1 MPIGCKERPTFFGI
15 FKMRCKQADLG
26 PISINWFEELSLEAP
41 PYNSETAEE
50 SEFKVISYEPNLFK
64 TPQRKPYQLA
74 STPVIFKEQCLTL
87 PLYQSSL
94 KELDKDRLNLGK
106 HITNSKHKNCCTMK
120 AKMDQANDVISSPLN
135 SCLSESSGV
144 LQCTHVTPQREKSVC
159 GSLFHTPKLVKGQT
173 RKHISESLGA
183 EVDPDMSWSSS
194 LATPPTLTSTVLI
207 VRDEEGPAAVFPND
221 TTAIW
226 KSCFSD
232 HDGSL
237 KKNDRFIPSRPDNE
251 IENQREAKSHGLGN
265 SFGKVSSC
273 KDHFEKSVPNVLESE
288 VHEKVGDI
296 SEENSF
302 LLCVSKYKKRN
313 IQKIKT
319 GKTRKNSFHETK
331 TSECEEAKK
340 QIKESKHSFLAEMEP
355 NGNNPLDTKIMN
367 QKPFGSGS
375 DGISEDTVQSPAFK
389 WSQLTL
395 SGLNGTQMGKIPL
408 LHISPCDQNN
418 SEKDLIGTEK
428 EYTNFITLE
437 DSLPLIS
444 SVPKTEKTLKEGT
457 LNKRDEGQ
465 CLKPHEEYTLVKNV
479 VSETSLIASP
489 HQGIKKSLFRLR
501 ESPVETPS
509 SVSSNNMTDPNFKEE
524 PEASENGLEIHAMFS
539 QKESSLCT
547 SSVDNGSWP
556 VTIKHTSVA
565 SKNTGLISALRKKTK
580 KFIYAINGETSYQRL
595 KMKKDQES
603 GLSNYSTQFEA
614 NTFEAPSTVTNTDS
628 GLLHSVKKNCLQDD
642 SEEPSLSL
650 TSSFGTIPRKC
661 SNNENSSSNKI
672 SQDLNYKETKIN
684 EEKLQSFI
692 TTETDYLSC
701 FQEKYCGEDPK
712 LQRVSDVKEEVLPA
726 VCHLAVPRSE
736 IECSGIHFQSQESI
750 LYDLDNISISTPD
763 SRDPPSNLIVIS
775 RGKESYKMSERVKCK
790 NSEAGFDLI
799 KNIPMEE
806 NQGICILNEISKKA
820 ELLSPEKYT
829 IASPSMKVQINQ
841 NTDLTVTQKEEEK
854 TALISKITVN
864 SNSEEHFQDNEK
876 EIVFEITNEWSIP
889 LLENIEELQEAGL
902 TYVREPVLKNSTM
915 VVDTGTDDK
924 QVAKVSIIKDFDS
937 SNIVHDLTDK
947 NRKNVTQ
954 QMSLG
959 KDSKLDMSLD
969 IDKKSN
975 QDDDYMDK
983 LTELSDPISNHNFGN
998 GFRTASNKEIK
1009 PSEHNIK
1016 KSKVFFKDIEE
1027 HFSTSLACIEIVNAP
1042 LLENQKKLSK
1052 HHALDSQSTGI
1063 SGCVHSSTFT
1073 SDSENSHAIP
1083 PTLSLKQ
1090 DFNSNHNLTPSQ
1102 KAEITELSTILEESG
1117 SQFEF
1122 TQFRKPSHMIQN
1134 NPLEMP
1140 ENYMPVLR
1148 TTSEEWKNVDFHLTT
1163 NSPSIS
1169 QVDRRKF
1176 EDKQKFACSLKTN
1189 CNKSASDYLTDKN
1202 EVEFR
1207 GFYSA
1212 HGTKLSVSSEALQK
1226 AVRLFSDIEN
1236 SSEETYAAVDPTT
1249 FSSSHCNDSVV
1260 SLFKIKNYNN
1270 GKHLNK
1276 KNSET
1281 QLIQQNNIEMTAD
1294 IFVEN
1299 TEDQKKYTE
1308 SEDNKCTGA
1317 SGNSCNLGESDSS
1330 DSSKN
1335 NTVCIHKEENGLHC
1349 IDEHN
1354 IHLKSSGQF
1363 MKGGSIQVKESV
1375 SDLTC
1380 LEVVKAEETF
1390 HIHMS
1395 NKEQLTAR
1403 KMGQAIKDFETP
1415 FQTASGKNIRLSKD
1429 SLNKA
1434 INFFDQK
1441 CAEEGL
1447 NNFSDALNSELLS
1460 GINVNKIDISGYEGT
1475 DVVKDKTLKESDLL
1489 GIENQLLTLQSGLQC
1504 ETQKIKEST
1513 MLGFHTASGKK
1524 IKITKE
1530 SLDKVRSLF
1539 DEKKQDKNSETI
1551 NFRHQGA
1558 KTLKDREDCK
1568 EELQLAC
1575 ETFEI
1580 TAPKYEEMQNS
1591 LKEKKLVSNEFAT
1604 LPRLLSDNLHKQTEN
1619 FKLSSSITVKIGNT
1633 EKEIAKSPTTC
1644 YTNQSTCLAIE
1655 NLTIPFYTG
1664 HGRKLSV
1671 GQASLLEAKK
1681 LLREGKLDDQPE
1693 KMNTAK
1699 VICLKDYPEDYVQN
1713 PSCGNHSNSI
1723 ITESDKNHLS
1733 EKQDSTYLSNSSTS
1747 NRYSDHSDFCHSS
1760 EVYNKLKSVS
1770 KNKMDN
1776 FAIEPIV
1783 KNFKDRKNTSF
1794 SEVISTIREAN
1805 THLQTVNEDICV
1817 QKFVTTSSSYKNKN
1831 TAMEVAISDSN
1842 NFEMGPPA
1850 FSTESDQ
1857 MVFVSRGTKI
1867 RERFTDNCTK
1877 VIMKNTE
1884 CKSGTDHT
1892 KTVAGYCEVVGDLE
1906 DFILPNS
1913 LGSEHSTHSC
1923 KIFADTRS
1931 EQILKYSQGMSGSE
1945 TVSEMLPCQIDLK
1958 ASDTCKI
1965 NAISSNA
1972 CGIFSTA
1979 SGKCV
1984 QVSDAVLQKTRRVLS
1999 KLEESAEQLS
2009 PKVSF
2014 EPNEEHSDKVTRENT
2029 VIHTSSNL
2037 PSSAFSG
2044 FSTASGKYVPVSESA
2059 LNKVKGMLE
2068 DFDSLRT
2075 ECGLWQPPISGQ
2087 DVSKLLP
2094 LSCIDKKT
2102 PEHVADSKMEKDCS
2116 KLSNNCNIG
2125 SSSSENTHPFEA
2137 SPCLSHFKQDEE
2149 PLVLESK
2156 VLLVEKNSHL
2166 LGKEQ
2171 ALPKNIKME
2180 IGKPET
2186 FSNLPVTTNRKIC
2199 SAYSKDPEN
2208 YFETEAVEIAKAFM
2222 EDGELTDSEL
2232 LSHPEHLLLTCQN
2245 KETALLNSRTGKRKG
2260 AAFALIG
2267 EPPIKRNLLN
2277 EFDRI
2282 IENQEKSLKASKS
2295 TPDGTIKDRRLFM
2308 HHISIEPVTCGP
2320 CCTTKERQEIQTPN
2334 FTEPGQEL
2342 LSKSHFYEQL
2352 TFEDSSSNLSVLGEP
2367 FYKVLATRNKKRR
2380 HVMTTG
2386 KLTRVFVPPF
2396 KAKTP
2401 SHRDDQ
2407 CLGSNTH
2414 LKENKRKQ
2422 KNIVEHGSNSSKT
2435 NINDN
2440 EIYQSNKD
2448 NSNQVAT
2455 IISTKCEENPLD
2467 LVSSL
2472 QNARDTQ
2479 NMRIKK
2485 KHEQRIFPQPGSLYL
2500 AKTSSTPRISLK
2512 AAVEGQVPSACSHK
2526 QLYMYGISKHCIKI
2540 NSKNAESFQ
2549 FHTQDYFGK
2558 EGTGAGKGAQLA
2570 DGGWLIPSNDGKAGK
2585 EEFYRALCDTPGVD
2599 PKLISR
2605 GWVYNHYR
2613 WIVWKLAAM
2622 EFAFPKQFATRCLN
2636 PERVLLQLKYRYDV
2650 EIDRSQRSAIKKIM
2664 ERDDTAAKTLI
2675 FCVSEILLPSSSLPE
2690 TSSSKTSDVD
2700 TSKAATVELTDGWY
2714 AVKAQLD
2721 PPLSALVQK
2730 GRLSVGQ
2737 KIITHG
2743 AELVGSPD
2751 ACSPLEAPESLRLKI
2766 SANST
2771 RPACW
2776 YAKLGFSPDPRPFP
2790 LPLSSLFSDGGNVG
2804 CVDVVIQRVYPMQ
2817 WMEKT
2822 SSGIYIFRNEREE
2835 EKEAAKYVEAQQRKL
2850 EGLFTKIQ
2858 AEFEKHEENVTKQC
2872 APSCALTRQQVC
2884 ALQDGAELYE
2894 AVRTAPD
2901 PSYLEA
2907 YFSEEQLR
2915 ALNNHRQMLNDR
2927 KQAQIQLEFRKAI
2940 ESAEKGEQMLS
2951 RDVTT
2956 VWKLRIISYEKKEKD
2971 SVILSIWRPSLDL
2984 YSLLTEGKRYRIYHL
2999 ATSRSKNKSG
3009 RATIQLTATKNT
3021 QFQQIP
3027 ASDEILFQVYQP
3039 REPVP
3044 FKQLWNPGFQP
3055 HCSEV
3060 DLIGLVVSVV
3070 KTKGLAPL
3078 AYLSDECHNLLAIK
3092 FWIDLNED
3100 IIKPHMLIA
3109 ASNLQWRPEPKSEI
3123 PTLFAGDFS
3132 TFSSSPKEKHFQEAF
3147 HKMKNTIENIDTFC
3161 NASENKLMHI
3171 LNANDPKW
3179 STPTKECTSDPHA
3192 AQTVLGTG
3200 NKFLMSS
3207 PNSEMNYQS
3216 PLSLCKPKGK
3226 SVPTPVSAQMTSKS
3240 CKGEKAVDDPKN
3252 CKKRQALDFLSRLPL
3267 PPPVSPICTFV
3278 SPAAQKAFQPPRSC
3292 GTKYETPIKKKEL
3305 SSPQITPLKKF
3316 NDTSLLEVDSISD
3329 EELALI
3335 NTQALLSGSAGE
3347 NQLVSVGEPTRTAPT
3362 CSRDHLKLKRHHF
3375 TSAVRE
3381 QENSLVCTRGM
3392 EGSVQD
3398 TSTVQG
3404 RAKRLQRRQ
3413 NRK

>member
-1 MPIGCKERPTFFGI
+1 MPIGCKEKPTFFGI
-15 FKMRCKQADLG
+15 FKMRCNQADLG
-26 PISINWFEELSLEAP
+26 PISINWFEELSSEALP
-41 PYNSETAEE
+41 FNSETAEE

-64 TPQRKPYQLA
+64 TPQRKPCQMA
-74 STPVIFKEQCLTL
+74 STPVIFKEQSLTL
-87 PLYQSSL
+87 PLYQSPL
-94 KELDKDRLNLGK
+94 KELDKDRLDLGK
-106 HITNSKHKNCCTMK
+106 HIANSKHKSCCTMK
-120 AKMDQANDVISSPLN
+120 AKMDQTNDVISSPLN
-135 SCLSESSGV
+135 SCLSESSGI
-144 LQCTHVTPQREKSVC
+144 LQCTHVTPKREKSVVC
-159 GSLFHTPKLVKGQT
+159 GNLFHTPKLMKGQT

-194 LATPPTLTSTVLI
+194 LATPPTLSSTVLI
-207 VRDEEGPAAVFPND
+207 VRDEEAPGAVFPND

-237 KKNDRFIPSRPDNE
+237 KKNDRFIPSGLDNE

-273 KDHFEKSVPNVLESE
+273 KDHFGKAVPNVLEGE

-296 SEENSF
+296 SEEDNFS
-302 LLCVSKYKKRN
+302 LCVSKYKKRN

-319 GKTRKNSFHETK
+319 SETRKNSFNETK

-367 QKPFGSGS
+367 QKPFGGGS
-375 DGISEDTVQSPAFK
+375 DRISEDTVQSPAFK

-395 SGLNGTQMGKIPL
+395 SDLSGTQMGKIPL
-408 LHISPCDQNN
+408 LHISSCDQNN

-428 EYTNFITLE
+428 ECTNFITLE
-437 DSLPLIS
+437 DPLPHIS
-444 SVPKTEKTLKEGT
+444 SVPKTEKTLKGET
-457 LNKRDEGQ
+457 VNKRDEGQ
-465 CLKPHEEYTLVKNV
+465 CLKPREEYTPVVKNV
-479 VSETSLIASP
+479 PSETSLIASP
-489 HQGIKKSLFRLR
+489 HQDIKKSLFGLR

-509 SVSSNNMTDPNFKEE
+509 SLSSNNMTDPNFKEE
-524 PEASENGLEIHAMFS
+524 PEASESGLEICTIFS
-539 QKESSLCT
+539 QKESSSYT
-547 SSVDNGSWP
+547 SSVGNGSWP

-565 SKNTGLISALRKKTK
+565 LKNTGLISTLRKKTK

-614 NTFEAPSTVTNTDS
+614 NTFEAPSTVTNADS
-628 GLLHSVKKNCLQDD
+628 GSLHSVKKNCLQDD

-650 TSSFGTIPRKC
+650 TSSFGTILRKC
-661 SNNENSSSNKI
+661 SNNENSSSNRI
-672 SQDLNYKETKIN
+672 SQDLDYKETKIN

-701 FQEKYCGEDPK
+701 FQEKYCEEDPK
-712 LQRVSDVKEEVLPA
+712 HQRVLDIKEEDLAA
-726 VCHLAVPRSE
+726 VCHLAVPHSE

-750 LYDLDNISISTPD
+750 LYDFDNISISTPD
-763 SRDPPSNLIVIS
+763 SRDPPSNPFVIS
-775 RGKESYKMSERVKCK
+775 RGKESYKMSETVKYK
-790 NSEAGFDLI
+790 NCEAGFDLI
-799 KNIPMEE
+799 KNISMVE
-806 NQGICILNEISKKA
+806 NQGVCILNEISKKA

-829 IASPSMKVQINQ
+829 IASPSVKVQFNQ
-841 NTDLTVTQKEEEK
+841 NTNLTVTQKEEEK

-876 EIVFEITNEWSIP
+876 EIVFEITNKWSIP
-889 LLENIEELQEAGL
+889 LLENEELQEASL
-902 TYVREPVLKNSTM
+902 SYVREPALKNSTM

-924 QVAKVSIIKDFDS
+924 QAAKVSIIKDFGL
-937 SNIVHDLTDK
+937 SNTVHDFTDK
-947 NRKNVTQ
+947 NRKNVAQ
-954 QMSLG
+954 QMTLV

-969 IDKKSN
+969 VDKKSKQN
-975 QDDDYMDK
+975 DDYVDK
-983 LTELSDPISNHNFGN
+983 LPELSNPIPSHNFEN

-1016 KSKVFFKDIEE
+1016 KSKVLFKDIE
-1027 HFSTSLACIEIVNAP
+1027 HFFTSLACVEIVNAS
-1042 LLENQKKLSK
+1042 LLENKKKLSK
-1052 HHALDSQSTGI
+1052 PCALGSQSTDVI
-1063 SGCVHSSTFT
+1063 SGCVQSDTFA

-1140 ENYMPVLR
+1140 ENHISVLH

-1163 NSPSIS
+1163 NSPTIS
-1169 QVDRRKF
+1169 QVDSRKF
-1176 EDKQKFACSLKTN
+1176 EGKQKFAHSLKTN
-1189 CNKSASDYLTDKN
+1189 CNKSASGYLIDKN

-1236 SSEETYAAVDPTT
+1236 ISEETYAAVDPRS
-1249 FSSSHCNDSVV
+1249 FSSSRCNNPVV
-1260 SLFKIKNYNN
+1260 SLCKIENYNN
-1270 GKHLNK
+1270 GKHFNEKSNK
-1276 KNSET
+1276 T
-1281 QLIQQNNIEMTAD
+1281 QLIQQNNIEMTAG

-1317 SGNSCNLGESDSS
+1317 SRNSCNLGESVKTD
-1330 DSSKN
+1330 
-1335 NTVCIHKEENGLHC
+1335 TVCVHKEENGLPC

-1363 MKGGSIQVKESV
+1363 TKQGSIQIKEGV

-1390 HIHMS
+1390 HVHMS
-1395 NKEQLTAR
+1395 NKEQLTVR
-1403 KMGQAIKDFETP
+1403 KMGQNIKDFDVFDTF

-1434 INFFDQK
+1434 VNFFDQK
-1441 CAEEGL
+1441 YAEEGF
-1447 NNFSDALNSELLS
+1447 NNFADALNSALLP
-1460 GINVNKIDISGYEGT
+1460 GINVNKIDISSYEDT
-1475 DVVKDKTLKESDLL
+1475 DMVKDKTLKENDSV
-1489 GIENQLLTLQSGLQC
+1489 GIENQLLTLQSRLEC
-1504 ETQKIKEST
+1504 ETKKIREPT

-1524 IKITKE
+1524 IEITKE

-1539 DEKKQDKNSETI
+1539 DEKKQDQNSETI
-1551 NFRHQGA
+1551 NFSHRGA
-1558 KTLKDREDCK
+1558 KILKDSEDCK
-1568 EELQLAC
+1568 EGLELAC

-1580 TAPKYEEMQNS
+1580 TASKYDEMQNS
-1591 LKEKKLVSNEFAT
+1591 LKEKKLVSNEFAM
-1604 LPRLLSDNLHKQTEN
+1604 LPRLLSDNLHRQTEN
-1619 FKLSSSITVKIGNT
+1619 FKLSNNITVKIGNI
-1633 EKEIAKSPTTC
+1633 EKEIAKGPTTC

-1655 NLTIPFYTG
+1655 NLTVPFYTG

-1671 GQASLLEAKK
+1671 SQASLLEAKR

-1693 KMNTAK
+1693 KINSAK
-1699 VICLKDYPEDYVQN
+1699 VICLKDYPEHYVQN
-1713 PSCGNHSNSI
+1713 SSCENHSNSI
-1723 ITESDKNHLS
+1723 ISENDKNNLS
-1733 EKQDSTYLSNSSTS
+1733 EKQESTYLSNSSIS
-1747 NRYSDHSDFCHSS
+1747 NSSSDCSDFCHSI
-1760 EVYNKLKSVS
+1760 EAYNKSKSLS
-1770 KNKMDN
+1770 KNKTDN
-1776 FAIEPIV
+1776 SRTEPVV
-1783 KNFKDRKNTSF
+1783 KNFTDRKNTSF

-1805 THLQTVNEDICV
+1805 THLQTVSEDICV
-1817 QKFVTTSSSYKNKN
+1817 QKFVTNSSPYKNKN
-1831 TAMEVAISDSN
+1831 TAVEVATSDSN

-1850 FSTESDQ
+1850 FSTESGQ
-1857 MVFVSRGTKI
+1857 MVFVSHGTKI
-1867 RERFTDNCTK
+1867 RESFADNCTK

-1884 CKSGTDHT
+1884 CESGTDHT

-1906 DFILPNS
+1906 NFIFPNS
-1913 LGSEHSTHSC
+1913 PDSEEHSKHSC
-1923 KIFADTRS
+1923 KIFADS
-1931 EQILKYSQGMSGSE
+1931 KQILKYSQGMSGSE
-1945 TVSEMLPCQIDLK
+1945 TVSEVLPCQIDLK
-1958 ASDTCKI
+1958 PDTCKC
-1965 NAISSNA
+1965 NAVSSNA

-1984 QVSDAVLQKTRRVLS
+1984 QVSDAVLRKTRRVLS
-1999 KLEESAEQLS
+1999 KLEDGAEQLF

-2029 VIHTSSNL
+2029 VIHTASNL
-2037 PSSAFSG
+2037 LPSAFSG

-2075 ECGLWQPPISGQ
+2075 ECGLWQPPTSGQ

-2094 LSCIDKKT
+2094 LSYIDKKT
-2102 PEHVADSKMEKDCS
+2102 PEHLANCKMEKDCS

-2137 SPCLSHFKQDEE
+2137 SLSLSHFKQDEE

-2156 VLLVEKNSHL
+2156 ASLVENNSHL

-2171 ALPKNIKME
+2171 ALSKNIKME
-2180 IGKPET
+2180 IGRPET
-2186 FSNLPVTTNRKIC
+2186 FSNLPMTTNREIC
-2199 SAYSKDPEN
+2199 STYSKNPET

-2222 EDGELTDSEL
+2222 EDAELTDSEL
-2232 LSHPEHLLLTCQN
+2232 LSHPKRSLLTCQN
-2245 KETALLNSRTGKRKG
+2245 KEMALLNSRTGKRKG
-2260 AAFALIG
+2260 GTFALIG
-2267 EPPIKRNLLN
+2267 EPPIKRSLLN

-2308 HHISIEPVTCGP
+2308 HHISIEPITCGP

-2334 FTEPGQEL
+2334 FTEPGQER

-2352 TFEDSSSNLSVLGEP
+2352 TFENSSSNLSVLAEP
-2367 FYKVLATRNKKRR
+2367 VCKVSATRNKKRR
-2380 HVMTTG
+2380 HSMSTD
-2386 KLTRVFVPPF
+2386 KLTGVFVPPF
-2396 KAKTP
+2396 KAKSH

-2407 CLGSNTH
+2407 CLGSNTN
-2414 LKENKRKQ
+2414 LKENKQKP
-2422 KNIVEHGSNSSKT
+2422 KNIVEHGSGSSKN

-2440 EIYQSNKD
+2440 EIHQSNTD

-2455 IISTKCEENPLD
+2455 IISTKCEEKPLD
-2467 LVSSL
+2467 LVANL
-2472 QNARDTQ
+2472 QTARDMQ

-2485 KHEQRIFPQPGSLYL
+2485 KHGQHIFPQPGSLYL
-2500 AKTSSTPRISLK
+2500 AKTSSMPRISLK

-2526 QLYMYGISKHCIKI
+2526 QLYIYGVSKHCIKI

-2558 EGTGAGKGAQLA
+2558 DGTGAGKGAQLA

-2622 EFAFPKQFATRCLN
+2622 EVAFPKHFAARCLN

-2650 EIDRSQRSAIKKIM
+2650 EIDKSQRSAIKKIM

-2700 TSKAATVELTDGWY
+2700 ISKAATVELTDGWY

-2730 GRLSVGQ
+2730 GRWAVGQ

-2776 YAKLGFSPDPRPFP
+2776 YAKLGFSLDPRPFP

-2822 SSGIYIFRNEREE
+2822 PSGLYIFRNEREE

-2850 EGLFTKIQ
+2850 ECLFTKIQ
-2858 AEFEKHEENVTKQC
+2858 AQFEERE
-2872 APSCALTRQQVC
+2872 
-2884 ALQDGAELYE
+2884 
-2894 AVRTAPD
+2894 
-2901 PSYLEA
+2901 
-2907 YFSEEQLR
+2907 
-2915 ALNNHRQMLNDR
+2915 
-2927 KQAQIQLEFRKAI
+2927 
-2940 ESAEKGEQMLS
+2940 
-2951 RDVTT
+2951 
-2956 VWKLRIISYEKKEKD
+2956 
-2971 SVILSIWRPSLDL
+2971 VILSIWRPSSDL
-2984 YSLLTEGKRYRIYHL
+2984 CSLLAEGKRYRIYHL

-3039 REPVP
+3039 REPIP

-3070 KTKGLAPL
+3070 KKKGLAPL

-3100 IIKPHMLIA
+3100 IIKPRMLIA
-3109 ASNLQWRPEPKSEI
+3109 ASNLQWRPDPKSEI

-3132 TFSSSPKEKHFQEAF
+3132 TFSSSPKENHFQEAF
-3147 HKMKNTIENIDTFC
+3147 HKMKHTIENIDKFC

-3179 STPTKECTSDPHA
+3179 STPTKEYTSDPHA
-3192 AQTVLGTG
+3192 ACTDLGTG

-3240 CKGEKAVDDPKN
+3240 CKGEEALDDQKN

-3278 SPAAQKAFQPPRSC
+3278 SPAAKKAFQPPRSC
-3292 GTKYETPIKKKEL
+3292 GTKYETTIKKKEL
-3305 SSPQITPLKKF
+3305 SSPQRTPLKKF

-3347 NQLVSVGEPTRTAPT
+3347 NQVVSVGEPTRTAPA
-3362 CSRDHLKLKRHHF
+3362 CSRDHLKLKRRHF
-3375 TSAVRE
+3375 TSTVRE
-3381 QENSLVCTRGM
+3381 QENSLVGSRGM

-3398 TSTVQG
+3398 TSTIQD

-3413 NRK
+3413 NQK